1 MAVNPEEKNNK
12 KEPPSDNP
20 VEISGA
26 EKELEA
32 LKKELAQAVAK
43 SEENLAGW
51 QRAQADL
58 ANYRKKVEQERKE
71 LNESACSALILR
83 LLPVL
88 DDFERAE
95 SSIPEGSKDLPWVE
109 GIRLIERSLRQTLEK
124 EGLTPIKAEGEP
136 FDPCLHEAVSCCP
149 GKEGIVIKEV
159 KKGYTINKRLLRPA
173 CVIVGEGEK
182 PEKSEVA

>member
-1 MAVNPEEKNNK
+1 MAQNSEEEIHKEEPLTNPAET
-12 KEPPSDNP
+12 
-20 VEISGA
+20 VET
-26 EKELEA
+26 EKELET
-32 LKKELAQAVAK
+32 LRKELAEARAEGEK
-43 SEENLAGW
+43 NLAGW

-58 ANYRKKVEQERKE
+58 ANYKKRAEQEKKE
-71 LNESACSALILR
+71 LTESTCSALILR

-95 SSIPEGSKDLPWVE
+95 GSIPEESTNLPWID
-109 GIRLIERSLRQTLEK
+109 GIRLIEKGLRQVLEK

-136 FDPCLHEAVSCCP
+136 FDPSLHEAVSCCP

-159 KKGYTINKRLLRPA
+159 KKGYTVNNRLLRPA

>member
-1 MAVNPEEKNNK
+1 MAVNPEEKNREEPSANAGTDE
-12 KEPPSDNP
+12 KEKGL
-20 VEISGA
+20 EA
-26 EKELEA
+26 LEKELA
-32 LKKELAQAVAK
+32 LAIARG
-43 SEENLAGW
+43 EENLAGW

-58 ANYRKKVEQERKE
+58 SNYKKRVEQERKE
-71 LNESACSALILR
+71 LTESACSALILR

-95 SSIPEGSKDLPWVE
+95 GSIPEESKNLPWVD
-109 GIRLIERSLRQTLEK
+109 GIRIIEKSLRQILER
-124 EGLTPIKAEGEP
+124 EGLTPIEAEGEP

-149 GKEGIVIKEV
+149 GKEGMVIKEV
-159 KKGYTINKRLLRPA
+159 KKGYTVNGRLLRPA